1 MRIRLLCAGLAVVVL
16 GLFSGVSVAHA
27 QTEGEPAFASE
38 FEEECA
44 HLLEEG
50 KSIDDCQAAPNLILP
65 EWNEVIWGGIA
76 FLVLLLLLAKFGY
89 PAMTKGLDERADRI
103 RNDLETADSAK
114 TEATAELAR
123 YQEQLKGAR
132 EEATRMRDDARAEMD
147 DYKAARRA
155 EIDAELAEYRE
166 RAKAEADAAKTQA
179 LADVKAEVAALAIG
193 AAEQVVQKSL
203 DRETN
208 TALVENFISSVDA
221 RS

>member
-1 MRIRLLCAGLAVVVL
+1 MGETGIGARVQRLEDKRFITGRGRYTSNLQLAGQTRQAYLEAVEAEAAQRY
-16 GLFSGVSVAHA
+16 FEGVH
-27 QTEGEPAFASE
+27 E
-38 FEEECA
+38 
-44 HLLEEG
+44 
-50 KSIDDCQAAPNLILP
+50 AA
-65 EWNEVIWGGIA
+65 
-76 FLVLLLLLAKFGY
+76 
-89 PAMTKGLDERADRI
+89 
-103 RNDLETADSAK
+103 
-114 TEATAELAR
+114 EATAELAR

>member
-1 MRIRLLCAGLAVVVL
+1 MRRFRLLSAAFAIALL
-16 GLFSGVSVAHA
+16 GLLAGTAPAHA
-27 QTEGEPAFASE
+27 VS
-38 FEEECA
+38 EEELREECI
-44 HLLEEG
+44 HILEEG
-50 KSIDDCQAAPNLILP
+50 GTVDDCHEAPSPILP
-65 EWNEVIWGGIA
+65 EINEVIWGGVA
-76 FLVLLLLLAKFGY
+76 FLVLLILLWKFGY

-103 RNDLETADSAK
+103 RTDLETADTAK
-114 TEATAELAR
+114 AEATAELAR

-147 DYKAARRA
+147 DYKAQRRA
-155 EIDAELAEYRE
+155 EIDAELSEYRE

-179 LADVKAEVAALAIG
+179 LADVRAEVAALAIG

-208 TALVENFISSVDA
+208 TALVESFISSVDA

>member
-1 MRIRLLCAGLAVVVL
+1 MRRFRLLSAAFAIALL
-16 GLFSGVSVAHA
+16 GLLAGAAPAHA
-27 QTEGEPAFASE
+27 VS
-38 FEEECA
+38 EEELREECI
-44 HLLEEG
+44 HILEEG
-50 KSIDDCQAAPNLILP
+50 GTVDDCHEAPSPILP
-65 EWNEVIWGGIA
+65 EINEVIWGGVA
-76 FLVLLLLLAKFGY
+76 FLVLLVLLWKFGY
-89 PAMTKGLDERADRI
+89 PAMTKGLDQRADRI
-103 RNDLETADSAK
+103 RNDLEAADTAK
-114 TEATAELAR
+114 TEAQAELAR

-147 DYKAARRA
+147 EYKTQRRA
-155 EIDAELAEYRE
+155 EIDAELSEYRE

-208 TALVENFISSVDA
+208 TALVESFISSVDA